1 MNQPLQLVATIVIIT
16 RAYMPPKRPPDPF
29 HYGSP
34 AGADHFCDRDEEL
47 AAIEARM
54 LSGNNVVLLSPRRY
68 GKSSLLL
75 RTIDRVRRKGGASGY
90 ITLIR
95 CSSRREVAE
104 AVASGILNGPLSAL
118 TRRRENLKDLL
129 RELRVAPVLGV
140 DATGGFTLSFAA
152 GTAAADWDTVLAD
165 SLRLLARRS
174 MQRATS
180 LVLDEFQRVL
190 EIDAN
195 LGGVFKAIADE
206 LNTTSLVFAGSK
218 LHLMERLASGPGA
231 PLMGMGERIVLDV
244 VPEEE
249 LTRYLVA
256 RAAAAGKPM
265 SREVASLIYAAV
277 DGIPNDVQ
285 RLAFEAFQLGAG
297 AIDEEVVAIA
307 MQRIVSHQSTD
318 YGELYE
324 RLAPTQQRVLRTLA
338 GEPTTAV
345 YSAAFL
351 RDTDISNPNSVRAA
365 LDVLQGRELVQRRD
379 GRWMVSNAFLRAWL
393 SQ

>member
-1 MNQPLQLVATIVIIT
+1 MAS
-16 RAYMPPKRPPDPF
+16 KRPPDPF

-34 AGADHFCDRDEEL
+34 VGADHFCDRDEEL

-118 TRRRENLKDLL
+118 TRRRENLKELL
-129 RELRVAPVLGV
+129 RDLRVAPVLGV
-140 DATGGFTLSFAA
+140 DAAGGFTLSFAA

-174 MQRATS
+174 TQRATS

-190 EIDAN
+190 EIDSN

-206 LNTTSLVFAGSK
+206 LNTTSLVIAGSK

-244 VPEEE
+244 VPEDEMI
-249 LTRYLVA
+249 RYLVA
-256 RAAAAGKPM
+256 RAAEAGKPM
-265 SREVASLIYAAV
+265 TREVASLIYAAV

-297 AIDEEVVAIA
+297 AIDEEAVAIA
-307 MQRIVSHQSTD
+307 MQRIVSHQWTD
-318 YGELYE
+318 YGELVE

-338 GEPTTAV
+338 GEPTAAV

-365 LDVLQGRELVQRRD
+365 LDVLEGRELVRRRD
-379 GRWMVSNAFLRAWL
+379 GLWMVSNAFLRAWL
-393 SQ
+393 CQ

>member
-1 MNQPLQLVATIVIIT
+1 
-16 RAYMPPKRPPDPF
+16 MPTKRLPDPF

-34 AGADHFCDRDEEL
+34 AGADHFCDREQEL
-47 AAIEARM
+47 ADIEARM

-75 RTIDRVRRKGGASGY
+75 QAISRVRRRGGASGY
-90 ITLIR
+90 ISLIR

-104 AVASGILNGPLSAL
+104 AVASGILNGPLSSM
-118 TRRRENLKDLL
+118 TRRRENLKELL
-129 RELRVAPVLGV
+129 RDLRVAPVLGV
-140 DATGGFTLSFAA
+140 DATGGFTLSFST
-152 GTAAADWDTVLAD
+152 TAAPADWDTVLAD
-165 SLRLLARRS
+165 SLRLLTRRS
-174 MQRATS
+174 RQLSTS

-190 EIDAN
+190 EIDAG

-218 LHLMERLASGPGA
+218 LHLMRRLASGPGA
-231 PLMGMGERIVLDV
+231 PLLGMGEQIVLDV
-244 VPEEE
+244 VPEEAM
-249 LTRYLVA
+249 TGYLME

-265 SREVASLIYAAV
+265 TREVAQLVYAAV

-285 RLAFEAFQLGAG
+285 RLAFEAFEVAAG
-297 AIDEEVVAIA
+297 SIDEEALAVA

-324 RLAPTQQRVLRTLA
+324 RLAPTQQRVLRALA
-338 GEPTTAV
+338 AEPAAAV

-351 RDTDISNPNSVRAA
+351 RETDINNANSVRAA
-365 LDVLQGRELVQRRD
+365 LDVLEGRELVRRRE
-379 GRWMVSNAFLRAWL
+379 GTWAVGNAFLRAWL
-393 SQ
+393 CQ